1 MVSGNQPQ
9 EHVEVYE
16 LCRLMMKPYK
26 NVEEQ
31 ARIEELA
38 AKYNQIQEEKAF
50 RKQLDGIVTR
60 EFVLDMNDP
69 QWFA

>member
-1 MVSGNQPQ
+1 MQDD
-9 EHVEVYE
+9 EVYE

>member
-1 MVSGNQPQ
+1 MQDD
-9 EHVEVYE
+9 EVYE

-50 RKQLDGIVTR
+50 RQQLDGIVTR